1 MCSDCEVVCGKQM
14 GCIQEIQCLIGCV
27 LCVVFD
33 FEVFGLC
40 IIYIDCDVI
49 QVDGGMCMVSI
60 IGVFV
65 VVYDVVLMLIVVGK
79 FMCLLIIDYVVVILV
94 GVYEGV
100 LVFDFDYVEDLCC
113 DIDMNVVM
121 MGVGGFVEVQGMVEG
136 VLFLCV
142 EMNVLFDFVQG
153 GIVEF
158 VQLQKDVL
166 GVSYV

>member
-1 MCSDCEVVCGKQM
+1 
-14 GCIQEIQCLIGCV
+14 
-27 LCVVFD
+27 
-33 FEVFGLC
+33 
-40 IIYIDCDVI
+40 
-49 QVDGGMCMVSI
+49 MVSI

-121 MGVGGFVEVQGMVEG
+121 MGVGGFVEV
-136 VLFLCV
+136 
-142 EMNVLFDFVQG
+142 
-153 GIVEF
+153 
-158 VQLQKDVL
+158 
-166 GVSYV
+166 